1 MNELFLLLLLAIGL
15 ILIYVLYKKLDK
27 RGLYF
32 AIVILNIMTFIFLFK
47 ISYIFKMN
55 VNIGIIPFIL
65 VLNIVYIYIIK
76 YGNKEIKNLEIV
88 SLYTNIST
96 ALLLVI
102 MNYYIPA
109 VTETVS
115 INMIGTF
122 EYNYK
127 ILITYPIIMFLSQ
140 YIVIK
145 LYSFISKLQN
155 NTVVSIILT
164 YIITALV
171 YTVIFY
177 IICYIKILSLK
188 DSIFIGITT
197 YIVGLVIMLLYAFFI
212 KMITGSKKVT
222 KWEMLS

>member
-155 NTVVSIILT
+155 NTVISIILT